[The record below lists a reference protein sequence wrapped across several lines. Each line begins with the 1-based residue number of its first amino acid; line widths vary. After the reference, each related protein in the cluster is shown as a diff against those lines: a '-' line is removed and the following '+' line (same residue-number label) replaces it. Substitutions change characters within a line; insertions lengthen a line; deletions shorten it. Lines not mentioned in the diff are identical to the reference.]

1 MPFPDVNSEFETL
14 LEPTRIWLFGK
25 PFKSIVYVPEDMW
38 GLPEGHP
45 QAESLDPA
53 RRGQRVPSRAGETPR
68 ATDKW
73 TDDFR
78 EAAGLRPLGPETD
91 GDAVQTG
98 PASDDS
104 GSPAQTAPASEGP
117 GSPAPTQSGG
127 SGEANIR
134 RHAAEGKA
142 AYERKECITG
152 EDEES
157 EDRGDRKRSKW
168 VTRDDEDAALDEP
181 KFRAN
186 EFTNYKAR
194 DPDADPYARDNMPMP
209 PRRIERKL
217 RQKHQQFVRIYSFS
231 FEGHYYRLPRPLL
244 FLLSGPG
251 QRPDEDRKAE
261 GMFERHVAFSTK
273 TSGTASRDWQFGDDI
288 RVWAVDR
295 KDLAVCLDVE
305 VANYHEL
312 LLNSMVAGRGSA
324 SRGDMVSRGDV
335 VGRGDGGT
343 ASRSAGAGA
352 FRGDMIGP
360 HQNW

>member
-1 MPFPDVNSEFETL
+1 MPFPNVNSEFETL

-25 PFKSIVYVPEDMW
+25 PFKSIKYVPEEMAGLKQGTEGAEKPTDPVKPEDM
-38 GLPEGHP
+38 
-45 QAESLDPA
+45 
-53 RRGQRVPSRAGETPR
+53 VPSRSLNTHR
-68 ATDKW
+68 DTSKW
-73 TDDFR
+73 TPDFQALLPEEQR
-78 EAAGLRPLGPETD
+78 QRTTEKPPEKLSEEEAINKRQEAIKRLTEEP
-91 GDAVQTG
+91 
-98 PASDDS
+98 
-104 GSPAQTAPASEGP
+104 SE
-117 GSPAPTQSGG
+117 
-127 SGEANIR
+127 
-134 RHAAEGKA
+134 
-142 AYERKECITG
+142 Y
-152 EDEES
+152 
-157 EDRGDRKRSKW
+157 
-168 VTRDDEDAALDEP
+168 
-181 KFRAN
+181 RAN
-186 EFTNYKAR
+186 EFKRYRTPAGDR
-194 DPDADPYARDNMPMP
+194 DMEMP

-217 RQKHQQFVRIYSFS
+217 RQDDQRFARIYSFS

-273 TSGTASRDWQFGDDI
+273 MSGTAGRDWQFADDI

-335 VGRGDGGT
+335 VGRGDGGS
-343 ASRSAGAGA
+343 APRGAGAGA